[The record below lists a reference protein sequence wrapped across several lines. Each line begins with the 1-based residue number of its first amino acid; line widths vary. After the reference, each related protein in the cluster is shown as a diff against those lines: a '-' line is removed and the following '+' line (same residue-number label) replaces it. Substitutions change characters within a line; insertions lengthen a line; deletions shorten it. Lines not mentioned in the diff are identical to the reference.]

1 MLCTFLP
8 LGDVVLW
15 HTEHSEPESQS
26 TSEHQQL
33 HSKRCKRL
41 ADGDSQKSIGHRG
54 QESVEWDGRS
64 SQGDDAT
71 QLDFTEPR

>member
-1 MLCTFLP
+1 MLCTHTFFTLEEDVFDQQPKP
-8 LGDVVLW
+8 L
-15 HTEHSEPESQS
+15 SQS

-41 ADGDSQKSIGHRG
+41 GDGDSSQSARHRG
-54 QESVEWDGRS
+54 QESVEWDGWS
-64 SQGDDAT
+64 STGHDAA